1 MRRGAMQ
8 RHSVEVWCRGA
19 VAPSCSST
27 LEPSSTLSCTALLE
41 AGSSV
46 DGVGSPVGTRGVT
59 PVEMALPARSSCWPH
74 GRRPIR
80 SMAVRLPGAPAD
92 FHFYLILSLSIEI
105 DKIR

>member
-1 MRRGAMQ
+1 MWRYGADVRCRGMVW
-8 RHSVEVWCRGA
+8 RHGA

-46 DGVGSPVGTRGVT
+46 DGVGTPTGTRGVA
-59 PVEMALPARSSCWPH
+59 PVEMALPARSSCWLH

-80 SMAVRLPGAPAD
+80 SMAAGCGGAERTQP
-92 FHFYLILSLSIEI
+92 
-105 DKIR
+105 

>member
-1 MRRGAMQ
+1 MQ

-41 AGSSV
+41 AESSV

-59 PVEMALPARSSCWPH
+59 PVEMVLPARSSCWPH

-80 SMAVRLPGAPAD
+80 SMAVRRRGHQRTLM
-92 FHFYLILSLSIEI
+92 FYRL
-105 DKIR
+105 R